1 MTIFSARL
9 KELRRKHRMSMLELG
24 HRIGTAK
31 STVAGYESGARE
43 PALATVA
50 EISRIFNVTSD
61 YLLGVTDVPTPPTK
75 ANEGAEPN
83 QRSLHW
89 NGEPLSD
96 DEIELLL
103 KLLRAAD
110 EAKKQLRDEDSRN
123 SRGG

>member
-9 KELRRKHRMSMLELG
+9 KELRRKHQMSMLELG
-24 HRIGTAK
+24 LRIGTAK

-61 YLLGVTDVPTPPTK
+61 YLLGVTDVPAPPAK
-75 ANEGAEPN
+75 ANEWSDAS

-110 EAKKQLRDEDSRN
+110 EAKKQLRDEDSRK

>member
-1 MTIFSARL
+1 MTVFSARL

-24 HRIGTAK
+24 NRIGTAK

-50 EISRIFNVTSD
+50 EISRIFNVSSD
-61 YLLGVTDVPTPPTK
+61 YLLGVTDVPAPP
-75 ANEGAEPN
+75 ARASDASGAPQN
-83 QRSLHW
+83 SLHW

-96 DEIELLL
+96 EEIELLL

-110 EAKKQLRDEDSRN
+110 DAKKQLRDATIRK